1 MWICILL
8 CTPFEDTFENT
19 HWGKV
24 KQMQPMWLCILSCRP
39 FKETPENTQRGKIK
53 QMQAVLLCL
62 FWPKFFEQTH
72 EEAQTS
78 VERRNM
84 VICYLKETFWALK
97 FKHKKSWEFQCIWT
111 ATRDDLLYISD
122 KWHWAAMSANLAWD
136 VMRKY
141 GTVLCNSCF
150 KWGTIQ
156 WGQNNMKIWYT
167 QVAIHVALGY
177 VVTARWLDP
186 LLKFWRCQNLSRR
199 THSISRRNTYLTSE
213 SEAWWF
219 NLLLTSGASGAI
231 LRTILSAMI
240 TLLFPLNTCWV
251 LFEHFLAVFEM
262 RLGVG

>member
-1 MWICILL
+1 MRQMWISICSWKR
-8 CTPFEDTFENT
+8 FEDTFENAQ
-19 HWGKV
+19 WGKV

-39 FKETPENTQRGKIK
+39 FKDTPENTQRGKIK
-53 QMQAVLLCL
+53 QMQAVRLCL

-84 VICYLKETFWALK
+84 VICYLKETFWALI

-186 LLKFWRCQNLSRR
+186 LLKFWRCQNVSRC
-199 THSISRRNTYLTSE
+199 THSISRRDTFS
-213 SEAWWF
+213 
-219 NLLLTSGASGAI
+219 
-231 LRTILSAMI
+231 
-240 TLLFPLNTCWV
+240 V
-251 LFEHFLAVFEM
+251 LFENLPHFWKWGLV
-262 RLGVG
+262 V